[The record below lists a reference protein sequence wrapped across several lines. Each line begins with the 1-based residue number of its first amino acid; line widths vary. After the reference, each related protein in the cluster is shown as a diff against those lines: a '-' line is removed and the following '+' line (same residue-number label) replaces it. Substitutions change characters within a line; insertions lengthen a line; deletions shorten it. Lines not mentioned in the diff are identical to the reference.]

1 MNVVLVSSRHDF
13 PAELAAEPLFF
24 DMHSFTQI
32 VYMHELD
39 PKDMYELLT
48 RTCKLGHHLSSLLI
62 SCHGGDIEAIYQAL
76 YRLNLIAK
84 YHCSVERDVDLDS
97 NQDKGAM
104 LQQEFVNFPILN
116 AHHAQAVQAVLAL
129 CREKGTFSVVMDC

>member
-1 MNVVLVSSRHDF
+1 MNVVLVSSNHEF
-13 PAELAAEPLFF
+13 PAQLASDPLFF

-48 RTCKLGHHLSSLLI
+48 QTCKLGHHLASLLI
-62 SCHGGDIEAIYQAL
+62 SCYGGDIEGIYQAL

-84 YHCSVERDVDLDS
+84 YHSSVERELDLDS
-97 NQDKGAM
+97 NQDEGGM
-104 LQQEFVNFPILN
+104 LRQEFVSFPLLN
-116 AHHAQAVQAVLAL
+116 AHHAQAVQTVMAQ
-129 CREKGTFSVVMDC
+129 CREQGTAG